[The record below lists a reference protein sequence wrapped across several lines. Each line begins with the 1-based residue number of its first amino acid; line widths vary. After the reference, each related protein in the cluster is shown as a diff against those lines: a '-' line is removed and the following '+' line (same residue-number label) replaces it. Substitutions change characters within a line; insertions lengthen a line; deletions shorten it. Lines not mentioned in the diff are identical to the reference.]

1 MHISF
6 FSDCF
11 FFWPSSILRI
21 SSSKRFYSN
30 SKYLFKIVSDG
41 LILKKEKKGTW
52 TKASPKV
59 KSNSI
64 RTVRKGTCKIT
75 HWYGVQAEITNQKL
89 SRMHNRRVN
98 FKSSTLGSKI
108 LGYPWSFIID
118 LFQAKFEFA
127 FECRLAHG
135 GPTKIIR
142 NFKNIKELYQQMAMA
157 LEININNI
165 LFVTV
170 NTPKVSHY
178 NILSSNNAWSPYP

>member
-21 SSSKRFYSN
+21 SSLKRFYSH
-30 SKYLFKIVSDG
+30 SKYLLKIVSDG
-41 LILKKEKKGTW
+41 LVLKKEKEGTW

-98 FKSSTLGSKI
+98 FKSSTLSSKI
-108 LGYPWSFIID
+108 QETVKSRRISKIFPKSHREMIIS
-118 LFQAKFEFA
+118 LNTHY
-127 FECRLAHG
+127 RL
-135 GPTKIIR
+135 
-142 NFKNIKELYQQMAMA
+142 
-157 LEININNI
+157 
-165 LFVTV
+165 
-170 NTPKVSHY
+170 
-178 NILSSNNAWSPYP
+178 